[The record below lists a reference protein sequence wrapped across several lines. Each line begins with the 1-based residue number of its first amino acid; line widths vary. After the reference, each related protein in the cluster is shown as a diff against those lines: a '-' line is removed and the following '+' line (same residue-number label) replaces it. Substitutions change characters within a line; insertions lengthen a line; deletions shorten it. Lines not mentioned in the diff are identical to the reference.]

1 MRALI
6 LHSLAAL
13 ILSGAAPAA
22 PAWELPPVT
31 VITLPATDPLLNK
44 ASLDRVKRHILS
56 TGERSSLI
64 TNKYN
69 QVPVWTLPPYRLHLE
84 PDPPAKGQPWNINCD
99 PAHGDFH
106 TLVIDLRDAPPLT
119 GVIDFRPKEAIRF
132 RAYDRLGQMRQ
143 DDTEQALALFRRAFS
158 AALEAIDSPPAAS
171 PSQ

>member
-1 MRALI
+1 MKPPIRPL
-6 LHSLAAL
+6 LAAL
-13 ILSGAAPAA
+13 VLTSAASAV

-31 VITLPATDPLLNK
+31 VITLPAKDPLLNK
-44 ASLDRVKRHILS
+44 ANLNRIKHHILS

-84 PDPPAKGQPWNINCD
+84 PDPPAKGQPWNIDFD
-99 PAHGDFH
+99 PARGDFH
-106 TLVIDLRDAPPLT
+106 TLVIDLRDELPLT

-132 RAYDRLGQMRQ
+132 RAYDRLGQMRH
-143 DDTEQALALFRRAFS
+143 DETEQALALFRRAFS
-158 AALEAIDSPPAAS
+158 TALEAIDNPPAAS

>member
-1 MRALI
+1 MKPPIRQL
-6 LHSLAAL
+6 LAAL
-13 ILSGAAPAA
+13 VLASAAHTV

-31 VITLPATDPLLNK
+31 VITLPAKDPLLNK
-44 ASLDRVKRHILS
+44 ANLNRVKRHILS
-56 TGERSSLI
+56 TGDRSSLI

-99 PAHGDFH
+99 PARGDFN
-106 TLVIDLRDAPPLT
+106 TLAIDLRDAPPLT

-132 RAYDRLGQMRQ
+132 RANDRLGQMRQ

-158 AALEAIDSPPAAS
+158 TALESIGDPPAAS